1 LTTMKEDDLN
11 RLKEKLEETT
21 AFPSVYMFKLIVPS
35 ENRSIA
41 LVENIFGEEA
51 DMLTKES
58 GKGNYTSITVKQV
71 VISADE
77 IIDIYRKAAGI
88 KGVIFL

>member
-1 LTTMKEDDLN
+1 MTEEDLE
-11 RLKEKLEETT
+11 RLKSKLEETT
-21 AFPSVYMFKLIVPS
+21 TFPSVYMFKLIVPS

-51 DMLTKES
+51 DILTKES
-58 GKGNYTSITVKQV
+58 GQGKYTSITAKQV
-71 VISADE
+71 VISVDE
-77 IIDIYRKAAGI
+77 IIDVYRKAAAI

>member
-1 LTTMKEDDLN
+1 MTEEDLE
-11 RLKEKLEETT
+11 RLKSKLEETT
-21 AFPSVYMFKLIVPS
+21 TFPSVYMFKLIVPS

-51 DMLTKES
+51 DILTKES
-58 GKGNYTSITVKQV
+58 GQGKYTSITAKQV
-71 VISADE
+71 VISVEE
-77 IIDIYRKAAGI
+77 IIDVYRRAAAI

>member
-1 LTTMKEDDLN
+1 MTEEDLK

-21 AFPSVYMFKLIVPS
+21 TFPSVYMFKLIVPS

-51 DMLTKES
+51 DILTKES
-58 GKGNYTSITVKQV
+58 DKGKYTSITVKQV
-71 VISADE
+71 VISAEE
-77 IIDIYRKAAGI
+77 IIDIYRQAAKI
-88 KGVIFL
+88 KGLIFL